1 MDLPNKR
8 WAMGGGVSAVV
19 RAAGDGRALGVVWQA
34 IEAEAAASVFQSWL
48 WLGCRFEARFAAA
61 LVLTIEAAGRV
72 LAIGLIGRNRRFG
85 LAQYHVAETGMADED
100 SVFIEFNGPLVVA
113 DRPAVRAAWYR
124 ALLER
129 VVGVTGRLRLSGLG
143 DDDAAAVRQA
153 AAVFGGVTRLAPRRD
168 LAGLRA
174 READCLATVS
184 ANTRQQIN
192 RAWRGYEA
200 SGAVVVT
207 RAASVAEALDW
218 LAALADLHSATW
230 QARGRPGAF
239 AGAAFQR
246 FHTSLVARGVETGA
260 VDVLRIAAGP
270 RVIGYLYNFVW
281 RGVVSA
287 YQSGFA
293 YEPARP
299 QAKPGLV
306 CHVAAMRHYQ
316 ARGLDCYDFLAG
328 ADRYKMSLADGDTT
342 LHWLTAVPR
351 AGLLRPILAARARIG
366 ARLG

>member
-1 MDLPNKR
+1 MDPPNKR
-8 WAMGGGVSAVV
+8 WAMGGGLSAVV
-19 RAAGDGRALGVVWQA
+19 RTAGDGLALGVVWQA

-48 WLGCRFEARFAAA
+48 WLGCRFETRFGAA

-72 LAIGLIGRNRRFG
+72 LAIGLVGRTRRFG
-85 LAQYHVAETGMADED
+85 LAQYHVAETGVADED
-100 SVFIEFNGPLVVA
+100 GVFIEFNGPLVVA
-113 DRPAVRAAWYR
+113 DQPAVRDIWYH
-124 ALLER
+124 ALFER
-129 VVGVTGRLRLSGLG
+129 VVGITGRVRLSGIG
-143 DDDAAAVRQA
+143 DDDAAVVPQA
-153 AAVFGGVTRLAPRRD
+153 GAVFEAETRVAPRRD

-174 READCLATVS
+174 RQADCLAGVS

-192 RAWRGYEA
+192 RAWRHYEVH
-200 SGAVVVT
+200 GAVAVT
-207 RAASVAEALDW
+207 RAAGVAEALDW
-218 LAALADLHSATW
+218 LAALADLHGATW
-230 QARGRPGAF
+230 RVRGRPGAF
-239 AGAAFQR
+239 AGAAFHR
-246 FHTSLVARGVETGA
+246 FHTALVARGAETGA

-306 CHVAAMRHYQ
+306 CHVAAMRYYQ

-328 ADRYKMSLADGDTT
+328 ADRYKTSLADGRTT

-366 ARLG
+366 AILG